1 MTINSHSGQGKT
13 RHLNVLTHRCV
24 KAGMRVIYV
33 NAKDCDFWLS
43 ASLPGSSAL
52 DGKARI
58 SQRLLQQSHG
68 HFLFL
73 GKPGSGM
80 SVTKQQVTRIF
91 LGKSDVS
98 QLKGLYR
105 GDDGESL
112 AEAIRQ
118 NCCIWFPLQP
128 GDTGHDA

>member
-1 MTINSHSGQGKT
+1 MTINSHCGQGKT

-24 KAGMRVIYV
+24 KAGIRVIHV
-33 NAKDCDFWLS
+33 NAKDFWLS

-68 HFLFL
+68 HSLFL

-98 QLKGLYR
+98 QLKALY
-105 GDDGESL
+105 GGENAESL
-112 AEAIRQ
+112 MDAIRD
-118 NCCIWFPLQP
+118 NSSIWFPLQP

>member
-1 MTINSHSGQGKT
+1 MTINSHGCQGKN
-13 RHLNVLTHRCV
+13 RHLNVPARRC
-24 KAGMRVIYV
+24 
-33 NAKDCDFWLS
+33 AKV
-43 ASLPGSSAL
+43 
-52 DGKARI
+52 RI
-58 SQRLLQQSHG
+58 TRHILQQDHG

-73 GKPGSGM
+73 GNPVAGM

-98 QLKGLYR
+98 QLKGLYS